1 MMDTYKAANDL
12 LQKLVG
18 LYDAGTGM
26 GTWSISIYDTAW
38 VSLVSR
44 PDPEGSIRWVFP
56 ECFEFICNAQL
67 VDGSWRAPGCND
79 FDDAIINT
87 LACLLSLKRHQRLGV
102 GPLDLADRAG
112 KAVDF
117 LKGVVTEWKV
127 VSVERI
133 AFEMILPRLL
143 ELLEDEGIRFNIPD
157 RDLFYDIYER
167 KLKKVNLEGMY
178 QPDAI
183 RTGALHSLEA
193 FVGKCDFD
201 RLAHHKRDGNFFAS
215 PASTAAYLMSISVW
229 DEEAE
234 NYLRRVIRQFESYG
248 YGAVSCAWPT
258 TVMEFAWSVCNI
270 MESGFELKQLDQNL
284 LARIGDVLHSYL
296 TCENGIIGFAPNVT
310 PDADDTSK
318 ALATLLHIGKPFR
331 FDDMLDAFELPTH
344 FQCYQHER
352 NPSVTV
358 NCNVLMALL
367 HHPEP
372 DKYSKQI
379 LKASEF
385 VLSEYWNAGKL
396 VQDKW
401 HISPWYPALVM
412 TRAMTTVLYLS
423 GQGLLKDVPENLITA
438 KIPTVLFKIL
448 SCMLQTQNEDGS
460 WGDNGNP
467 EETADCVLSLA
478 RLASLPCASSFH
490 GQITAAIASGRRY
503 LEPWVSKELNA
514 TSLIWIEKV
523 LYSIECICRSYVIAA
538 LHAPVPTY
546 LPENLP
552 SAGLDVCFDS
562 LFSVDED
569 LPTKFDRKL

>member
-1 MMDTYKAANDL
+1 LNMDTYKAANDL
-12 LQKLVG
+12 LRSLVD
-18 LYDAGTGM
+18 LYDAGNGM
-26 GTWSISIYDTAW
+26 STWSISIYDTAW
-38 VSLVSR
+38 VSLVSQSV
-44 PDPEGSIRWVFP
+44 PEGSTRWVFP
-56 ECFEFICNAQL
+56 ECFEFIYNAQL
-67 VDGSWRAPGCND
+67 EDGSWRVPGCND

-87 LACLLSLKRHQRLGV
+87 LACLLSLKRHQRLGE
-102 GPLDLADRAG
+102 DSLALTVRVE
-112 KAVDF
+112 KAVRF
-117 LKGVVTEWKV
+117 LRGVLTEWKV

-143 ELLEDEGIRFNIPD
+143 ELLEDEGIRFDIPD
-157 RDLFYDIYER
+157 RDLLYDIYER

-178 QPDAI
+178 RPDAV

-201 RLAHHKRDGNFFAS
+201 RLAHHKRNGNFFAS
-215 PASTAAYLMSISVW
+215 PASTAAYLMSISEW

-234 NYLRRVIRQFESYG
+234 SYLRHVIQQFKCYG
-248 YGAVSCAWPT
+248 YGAVSCSWPT
-258 TVMEFAWSVCNI
+258 TVMEFGWSVCNI
-270 MESGFELKQLDQNL
+270 MESGFDLKQLDQVS
-284 LARIGDVLHSYL
+284 LAKIGNVLHSYL
-296 TCENGIIGFAPNVT
+296 TAENGIIGFAPNVT

-331 FDDMLDAFELPTH
+331 LDDMLDAFELPSH

-367 HHPEP
+367 HYPEP

-385 VLSEYWNAGKL
+385 VLNEYWNAQKL

-401 HISPWYPALVM
+401 HISPWYPALVT
-412 TRAMTTVLYLS
+412 TRAMTRVLYLS
-423 GQGLLKDVPENLITA
+423 SQGYLKDISEALITV
-438 KIPTVLFKIL
+438 KIPAILFKIL
-448 SCMLQTQNEDGS
+448 SCVLQTQNEDGS
-460 WGDNGNP
+460 WGSNGNP

-478 RLASLPCASSFH
+478 RLASLPCASSF
-490 GQITAAIASGRRY
+490 QSRITAAIASGRSY
-503 LEPWVSKELNA
+503 LEPWVSKELDA

-523 LYSIECICRSYVIAA
+523 LYSIERICRSYVIAA

-546 LPENLP
+546 PPETLP
-552 SAGLDVCFDS
+552 STSKSICFDN

-569 LPTKFDRKL
+569 LLTKFEK